1 MQSGRRLHEETDLD
15 VLVSKWLN
23 MSQQC
28 AQVAKN
34 ANGILTCIRNSVTS
48 RSREAIAP
56 LYSALVR
63 LHLN

>member
-15 VLVSKWLN
+15 VLVSNWLN
-23 MSQQC
+23 MSHQC

-48 RSREAIAP
+48 RSREAIGIIE
-56 LYSALVR
+56 SQN
-63 LHLN
+63 H